1 MNDTSRV
8 KPAEVSRR
16 SCSPTLRSVVATWNE
31 RIRFRW
37 DLEQMSKANPHLI
50 DDIGLTRQQ
59 VEAEIAKPFWQES
72 TTSPREDRI
81 PWAAMAGIIA
91 TVTMG
96 ALAQGVLYPLLSF
109 ILERQG
115 TSPGLIGLSA
125 AMTPLGFIVSA
136 AFTPALARRVGGSR
150 LAILCSILTALTL
163 AAIAW
168 TQDVWAWMPL
178 RFLLGFF
185 SKPPYVICE
194 TWLISIT
201 PPSRRGRI
209 MGLYSSIVSGGFA
222 IGPLSLGLVG
232 TQGWAPFMI
241 GIVAFLLCALI
252 VLAVVPRLPKRAHEG
267 KAVSV
272 GGFFALA
279 PLLMFAVFAAAA
291 FEQTLISLFAV
302 YGAAFDSADGRIA
315 SLIGCFIAG
324 DAVLQ
329 IWLGRL
335 AERLGS
341 AQTMLFCVLAS
352 LAGCLLLPLAFNSW
366 LIWPLLFA
374 WGGVSFGIYTMSL
387 IQLGE
392 RFTGQ
397 ALIAGNAAFAFAW
410 GTGGIVGS
418 PATGLAMQLIGHQ
431 GLPLSLGLLCC
442 ALAVFLMAER
452 RRV

>member
-1 MNDTSRV
+1 MNDRSPEG
-8 KPAEVSRR
+8 PAEVPRR
-16 SCSPTLRSVVATWNE
+16 LNLRSVVATWDE

-50 DDIGLTRQQ
+50 DDIGLTRPQA
-59 VEAEIAKPFWQES
+59 EAEIAKPFWQES
-72 TTSPREDRI
+72 ITSPRKDLI
-81 PWAAMAGIIA
+81 PWAAMAGLIA
-91 TVTMG
+91 AVTMG

-115 TSPGLIGLSA
+115 TTPSLIGLSA

-136 AFTPALARRVGGSR
+136 AFTPALARRVGRAR
-150 LAILCSILTALTL
+150 LAILCSILTALSL

-168 TQDVWAWMPL
+168 KQDVWAWMPL

-232 TQGWAPFMI
+232 TQGWPPFMI
-241 GIVAFLLCALI
+241 GILAFLLCAL
-252 VLAVVPRLPKRAHEG
+252 VLLAVVPRLPKMAHEG
-267 KAVSV
+267 EATSV

-279 PLLMFAVFAAAA
+279 PLLLFAVFAAAA

-302 YGAAFDSADGRIA
+302 YGAALGSAEARIA
-315 SLIGCFIAG
+315 SLIACFIAG

-329 IWLGRL
+329 IWLGRM

-341 AQTMLFCVLAS
+341 SRTMLFCVLAS
-352 LAGCLLLPLAFNSW
+352 LAGCLLLPLVFNSW
-366 LIWPLLFA
+366 LIWPLLFV

-397 ALIAGNAAFAFAW
+397 ALIAGNAAFAFVW
-410 GTGGIVGS
+410 GIGGIVGS

-442 ALAVFLMAER
+442 VLAVFLMAKR